1 MSKRSQQRNR
11 HLKREQER
19 EDAMERAA
27 SRERVLVEPLPLGA
41 DERNVIGE
49 AKMLSAALPVIARAN
64 GNGSAPSS
72 KQPRF
77 QDAQNVFT
85 STYRWVKSAAF
96 DEPVANANS
105 RVWDAWFRKFML
117 YEPLLTGVIN
127 SIVQIDKNRGWTLT
141 GGRNQVAR
149 YLRVLHGADDGA
161 GWRSY
166 LDWQAQSFYYAS
178 MGFVSEVGRDS
189 EGGPLRALWSVDPT
203 RCELTGN
210 PAQPLRYF
218 PRNGS
223 LQLWQREDYFR
234 AASLVST
241 DEAHLGLGVPAV
253 RRMYEL
259 AKIMVGVWEHDKE
272 QLGARAP
279 RGLLLLHGITQ
290 DQWNDAM
297 QARAESLDAMERE
310 YYGAVAVLASA
321 GVEEVQAQLVALSQL
336 PKDFDT
342 KSWTD
347 LLMYGYA
354 LIVGYDPR
362 EFWPVSSGSLGTAT
376 ETETQHRKASS
387 KGDLDFSLAHQEQ
400 LQRELPEALHFEYE
414 QRDVGGE
421 LADAQAAQAKAAV
434 ISEINKL
441 VVNGA
446 NVFSADEIRQLLAR
460 ERIIPQEWTEQEEDV
475 QATDR
480 ESELERML
488 TLPRV
493 RRACEVFS
501 AEPIVQY
508 SFRSGSTR
516 VLWQQG
522 SDALRR
528 KVWRSIADA
537 GRFAAERLTTADDDI
552 YVLRSFG
559 YEIPVLRSV
568 KEVTTE
574 YDVQLTKFVNQAFAG
589 DMSALDLAR
598 AHRAL
603 IRTLGPRAFAEGL
616 REGGVN
622 PDDSAEGLDAED
634 QDAIDEWV
642 TAQVTF
648 VREFAKAAVDAGDDR
663 PKRIDVLARVLKW
676 IDAMRSLGAQGKMSA
691 QRNALGT
698 WEFGDTEDHCDSC
711 SRLAGQRHR
720 VKWFRSKGFIPREP
734 GSETLECGGWN
745 CDCRIVGDDGRR
757 LI

>member
-11 HLKREQER
+11 HLRREQER
-19 EDAMERAA
+19 DEAMERAEWQ
-27 SRERVLVEPLPLGA
+27 ER
-41 DERNVIGE
+41 
-49 AKMLSAALPVIARAN
+49 ALPEPDAGIVSPAQTVDELASVVTRAQTA
-64 GNGSAPSS
+64 SAPVS

-77 QDAQNVFT
+77 QNAQSIFS
-85 STYRWVKSAAF
+85 STYRWIKSAAF
-96 DEPVANANS
+96 DEPVANATA

-149 YLRVLHGADDGA
+149 YLNVLHGADDGA
-161 GWRSY
+161 GWRAY
-166 LDWQAQSFYYAS
+166 LDWQSQSFYYAG
-178 MGFVSEVGRDS
+178 MGFVTEVGREG

-203 RCELTGN
+203 RCDLTGLSET
-210 PAQPLRYF
+210 PLRYF

-223 LQLWQREDYFR
+223 MQLWQRQDFFR
-234 AASLVST
+234 AASMVST
-241 DEAHLGLGVPAV
+241 DEARLGVGVPAV
-253 RRMYEL
+253 QRMYEL
-259 AKIMVGVWEHDKE
+259 AKVMVGVWEHDKE

-290 DQWNDAM
+290 DQWTDAM
-297 QARAESLDAMERE
+297 QAREESLDARERE

-342 KSWTD
+342 KTWTD

-376 ETETQHRKASS
+376 ETETQHRKATS

-400 LQRELPEALHFEYE
+400 LQRELPEALQFEYE

-421 LADAQAAQAKAAV
+421 LADAEAAQAKAAV

-441 VVNGA
+441 VVNGQ

-475 QATDR
+475 QGSDR

-501 AEPIVQY
+501 SEPIVRY
-508 SFRSGSTR
+508 SFRTGATR
-516 VLWQQG
+516 VLWERG
-522 SDALRR
+522 SEALKRRSFPAGWSDRAIERWREDEDARILRSLGYE
-528 KVWRSIADA
+528 VP
-537 GRFAAERLTTADDDI
+537 L
-552 YVLRSFG
+552 VLRT
-559 YEIPVLRSV
+559 V

-574 YDVQLTKFVNQAFAG
+574 YDVQLTKFVNMAFDG
-589 DMSALDLAR
+589 DMNALDLAR

-603 IRTLGPRAFAEGL
+603 IRTLGPRAFAEGM

-622 PDDSAEGLDAED
+622 PDDSQDGLDSED

-642 TAQVTF
+642 TEQVGY
-648 VREFAKAAVDAGDDR
+648 VRDFAKAAVEANGDTT
-663 PKRIDVLARVLKW
+663 KRIDVLARVLKW
-676 IDAMRSLGAQGKMSA
+676 IDAMRSLGAVGKMSA
-691 QRNALGT
+691 LKNAMGT
-698 WEFGDTEDHCDSC
+698 WGLGQTEEHCREC
-711 SRLAGQRHR
+711 NWLNGQRHR
-720 VKWFRSKGFIPREP
+720 LKWFRSKGYVPREP
-734 GSETLECGGWN
+734 GSDTLTCGGWN
-745 CDCRIVGDDGRR
+745 CDCKILGDDGRR

>member
-1 MSKRSQQRNR
+1 
-11 HLKREQER
+11 
-19 EDAMERAA
+19 MERADLRA
-27 SRERVLVEPLPLGA
+27 S
-41 DERNVIGE
+41 
-49 AKMLSAALPVIARAN
+49 
-64 GNGSAPSS
+64 GNGSAAPS

-77 QDAQNVFT
+77 QNAQSIFS
-85 STYRWVKSAAF
+85 STYRWIKSAAF

-117 YEPLLTGVIN
+117 YEPLLAGVIN
-127 SIVQIDKNRGWTLT
+127 SVVQIDKNRGWTLT

-178 MGFVSEVGRDS
+178 MGFVSEVGREGD
-189 EGGPLRALWSVDPT
+189 GGPMRALWSVDPT

-210 PAQPLRYF
+210 RAEPLRYF
-218 PRNGS
+218 PRSGS
-223 LQLWQREDYFR
+223 MQLWQREDYFR

-241 DEAHLGLGVPAV
+241 DEARWGLGVPAV

-279 RGLLLLHGITQ
+279 RGLLLLHGITH

-297 QARAESLDAMERE
+297 QTREESLNAYERE
-310 YYGAVAVLASA
+310 YYGGISVLASA

-336 PKDFDT
+336 PKDFNT
-342 KSWTD
+342 ETWTN

-421 LADAQAAQAKAAV
+421 IADAQAAQAKAAV

-488 TLPRV
+488 TLPQV
-493 RRACEVFS
+493 RRACEVFL

-508 SFRSGSTR
+508 SFRSGATR
-516 VLWQQG
+516 VLWERG
-522 SDALRR
+522 SEALRR
-528 KVWRSIADA
+528 RSYAVIHASNVN
-537 GRFAAERLTTADDDI
+537 RQLDDDI
-552 YVLRSFG
+552 FVLRSLG
-559 YEIPVLRSV
+559 YEVPFVLRTV
-568 KEVTTE
+568 KEVTSE
-574 YDVQLTKFVNQAFAG
+574 YDAQLTKFVNQAFDG
-589 DMSALDLAR
+589 DMNALDLAR

-603 IRTLGPRAFAEGL
+603 IRTLGPRAFEEGL
-616 REGGVN
+616 REGGVD
-622 PDDSAEGLDAED
+622 PDNSQEGLDAED
-634 QDAIDEWV
+634 QAAIDEWI
-642 TAQVTF
+642 AEQVGY
-648 VREFAKAAVDAGDDR
+648 VRDFCKAAVEADGDTT
-663 PKRIDVLARVLKW
+663 KRIDVLTRVLTW
-676 IDAMRSLGAQGKMSA
+676 IDAMRSLGTQGKMSA
-691 QRNALGT
+691 QKNAMGT
-698 WEFGDTEDHCDSC
+698 WQFGDTEDHCDSC
-711 SRLAGQRHR
+711 ARLSGQRHR
-720 VKWFRSKGFIPREP
+720 LKWFRSKGFIPREP

-745 CDCRIVGDDGRR
+745 CDCRIVGDDGRK